1 MNKADQSNPVLG
13 EAEMRGGGHHVQA
26 VQHDLAQGEDLHW
39 PGAAFRPATARS
51 LFTLVGF
58 GSSV

>member
-13 EAEMRGGGHHVQA
+13 EPETRGGGQHWQA

-39 PGAAFRPATARS
+39 PGAFRPASARS
-51 LFTLVGF
+51 IFTFLAF
-58 GSSV
+58 GSPV